1 MPVAWNTA
9 MIAASRRAANVLPR
23 QAFSKADSSR
33 LVNTGT
39 SRTATLGARS
49 LAIGSGISSSVAS
62 HLKNCRSARN
72 WMLA

>member
-1 MPVAWNTA
+1 

-23 QAFSKADSSR
+23 QVLCSADSST

-49 LAIGSGISSSVAS
+49 LSIGSGICSSVAS
-62 HLKNCRSARN
+62 HLKNWRSARN